1 MTSPVQIVTEF
12 VTVGGVRVAYQ
23 TAGRGH
29 ALVCVHGNFAG
40 KRWFTELLRDPPAGW
55 LVVAPDLPNFADSD
69 ALPEPI
75 TLGAYT
81 TYLHGFVRELGL
93 EAVALFGHSLGGG
106 VAQLFAA
113 AYPKLTRALVL
124 VGSPTPEGLVT
135 AEEHYPFLEGLRN
148 NREAMAQALAP
159 TMSGR
164 LPDYFDGIVDDALKM
179 HPDGFSGNARAL
191 EHLELEG
198 RVLDPGTVTC
208 PVLVVR
214 GETDYLISPRMA
226 MRTAAAYRSGR
237 LTELPGLGHS
247 PQIEDPARFRALL
260 TEFLE
265 GLP

>member
-1 MTSPVQIVTEF
+1 MSPPVQFVTEF
-12 VTVGGVRVAYQ
+12 VTVNGVDMAYH

-29 ALVCVHGNFAG
+29 PLVCVHGNFAS

-55 LVVAPDLPNFADSD
+55 QVVAPDQPNFGDSD
-69 ALPEPI
+69 VLPEPI

-81 TYLHGFVRELGL
+81 DYLHGFVTALGL
-93 EAVALFGHSLGGG
+93 ESVALFGHSLGGG
-106 VAQLFAA
+106 VVQLFAA
-113 AYPKLTRALVL
+113 AYPEGTRGLVL
-124 VGSPTPEGLVT
+124 VGSPTPAGLVT
-135 AEEHYPFLEGLRN
+135 AEEHYPFLEGLRG

-164 LPDYFDGIVDDALKM
+164 LPDYFGGIVNDALKM

-191 EHLELEG
+191 EHLEL
-198 RVLDPGTVTC
+198 DPSTITC

-226 MRTAAAYRSGR
+226 ARTAAAYPNGR
-237 LTELPGLGHS
+237 LAAMSGLGHS
-247 PQIEDPARFRALL
+247 PQIEDPARFRTLL
-260 TEFLE
+260 SEFLE